1 MNQTSPPVVIDDPRD
16 GTFIRRFRV
25 EEPGAYELTL
35 ERYGDEVTVTFAA
48 VPPAVLDEASLA
60 GVSPDARR
68 AYEDRASRF
77 MVV

>member
-1 MNQTSPPVVIDDPRD
+1 MNQTSPPVRIDDPRD

-35 ERYGDEVTVTFAA
+35 DRYGDEVTVMFAA
-48 VPPAVLDEASLA
+48 VAPVEAD
-60 GVSPDARR
+60 P
-68 AYEDRASRF
+68 SRF